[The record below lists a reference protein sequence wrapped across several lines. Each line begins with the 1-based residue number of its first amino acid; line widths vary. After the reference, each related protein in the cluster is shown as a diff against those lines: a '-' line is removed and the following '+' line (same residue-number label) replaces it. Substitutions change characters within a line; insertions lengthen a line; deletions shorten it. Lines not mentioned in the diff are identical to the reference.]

1 MANNRTER
9 LNEEIK
15 KTLSGIIFDMK
26 DPRISAMTT
35 ISECSVTRDLKYC
48 KVSVSVYDT
57 DEQARKDTIATLNN
71 ASGHIGWELG
81 SGCRSGPS
89 PSSSSSWTRA
99 SPTAFISRTCS
110 TS

>member
-48 KVSVSVYDT
+48 T
-57 DEQARKDTIATLNN
+57 PMGEAL
-71 ASGHIGWELG
+71 EE
-81 SGCRSGPS
+81 
-89 PSSSSSWTRA
+89 
-99 SPTAFISRTCS
+99 
-110 TS
+110 

>member
-26 DPRISAMTT
+26 DPRISSMTT
-35 ISECSVTRDLKYC
+35 ISECNVTRDLKYC

-57 DEQARKDTIATLNN
+57 DEQVRKDTITTLNN
-71 ASGHIGWELG
+71 AAATSAG
-81 SGCRSGPS
+81 SWANACRSGPF

-99 SPTAFISRTCS
+99 SPTASTSRTS
-110 TS
+110 